1 MNPGNILPPRRAAA
15 LLTPLFFPLL
25 ILAAAPA
32 LAQNKA
38 LDLARDKNTELHPS
52 MRENLATIGRYAET
66 VNRQV
71 NKLSGDE
78 RDSSNAAGAP
88 PSPSSPSPPSRQA
101 SPNRRSESIADPFE
115 VSPQLRDTRRTK
127 NGFSGLPAS
136 SKLELQRQIQL
147 RALLIAPGGRAAQ
160 LGIRHQE
167 AITVMDGEL
176 IDLGDLGTFHVRIDR
191 EGVTLSN
198 PSLPQASKIVLR

>member
-71 NKLSGDE
+71 SKLSGDE

-88 PSPSSPSPPSRQA
+88 PSPSSAAPRQA
-101 SPNRRSESIADPFE
+101 SPNRRSEGIADPFE